1 MSKSH
6 YLQAVSDKNSHL
18 LVANEYFKKKV
29 KKILKANIQ
38 ISSALKKV
46 LEILEKNP
54 FSPSLKTHK
63 VISKNY
69 GEAYSTR
76 LTGDLRIIWQFGDKN
91 EEIKILNLLDVGGH
105 SGTNKVY

>member
-1 MSKSH
+1 MSKPH
-6 YLQAVSDKNSHL
+6 HLQAVSDKNSHL

-29 KKILKANIQ
+29 KKLLKADIQ
-38 ISSALKKV
+38 IKPTFQKV
-46 LEILEKNP
+46 IEILEKNP

-91 EEIKILNLLDVGGH
+91 DEVRILNLLDVGGH

>member
-1 MSKSH
+1 MLNHQQTINPEKI
-6 YLQAVSDKNSHL
+6 NT

-46 LEILEKNP
+46 LEILEKDP

-69 GEAYSTR
+69 REAYSTR

-91 EEIKILNLLDVGGH
+91 DEVRILNLLDVGGH